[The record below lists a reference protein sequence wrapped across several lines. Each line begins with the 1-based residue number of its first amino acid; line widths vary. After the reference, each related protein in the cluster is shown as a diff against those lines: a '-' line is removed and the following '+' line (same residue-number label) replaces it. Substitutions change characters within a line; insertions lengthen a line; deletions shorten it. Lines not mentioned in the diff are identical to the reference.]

1 MTTELLSPAGDFEKL
16 RAAIR
21 YGADAVY
28 LAGEAFG
35 MRAASA
41 NFTNEELSEAV
52 SYAHERGVKI
62 YITVN
67 ILPRTKEY
75 EALRPYLIFLE
86 SIGVDA
92 VIVSDLG
99 VFTLVREVAPKLAIH
114 ISTQASS
121 VSAQVHLSRCNG
133 LQQI

>member
-1 MTTELLSPAGDFEKL
+1 MMTELLSPAGDFEKL

-52 SYAHERGVKI
+52 AFAHERGVKI

-75 EALRPYLIFLE
+75 ESLRPYLIYLE
-86 SIGVDA
+86 
-92 VIVSDLG
+92 
-99 VFTLVREVAPKLAIH
+99 
-114 ISTQASS
+114 
-121 VSAQVHLSRCNG
+121 
-133 LQQI
+133 

>member
-41 NFTNEELSEAV
+41 NFTN
-52 SYAHERGVKI
+52 
-62 YITVN
+62 
-67 ILPRTKEY
+67 
-75 EALRPYLIFLE
+75 
-86 SIGVDA
+86 
-92 VIVSDLG
+92 
-99 VFTLVREVAPKLAIH
+99 
-114 ISTQASS
+114 
-121 VSAQVHLSRCNG
+121 
-133 LQQI
+133 